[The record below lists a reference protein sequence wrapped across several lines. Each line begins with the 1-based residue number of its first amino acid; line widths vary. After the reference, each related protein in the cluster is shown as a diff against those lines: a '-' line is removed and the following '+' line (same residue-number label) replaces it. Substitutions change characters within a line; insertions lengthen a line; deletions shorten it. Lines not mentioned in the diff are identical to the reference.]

1 MNKKAVSIA
10 IIAGIILMAG
20 LFLVFTRQ
28 NNSQKETPA
37 PEALLTIETRGGLC
51 PYGPCDAKTEIRE
64 DGSYLYTNGKGE
76 ETKGSLPAN
85 DVKNLEELIENADF
99 TAIRSKKFT
108 GMCPTDYDGQEYI
121 YTFYTAKQ
129 VIQTCTYEID
139 YADPM
144 FKTIDSLLSTV
155 YSNLK

>member
-1 MNKKAVSIA
+1 MSKKAISIA

-20 LFLVFTRQ
+20 LFLVFTQQ
-28 NNSQKETPA
+28 NNSQKEAPA
-37 PEALLTIETRGGLC
+37 PEILLTVQTRGGLC

-64 DGSYLYTNGKGE
+64 DGSYLYKNVSGKESSG
-76 ETKGSLPAN
+76 TLPAN
-85 DVKNLEELIENADF
+85 DIKNLEELIENADF

-121 YTFYTAKQ
+121 YTFYSVKQ

-144 FKTIDSLLSTV
+144 FKTIDSLISAV
-155 YSNLK
+155 YSNLQ